1 MQNSDYNRKTTSAL
15 LSNQGAMTSFRYGLQ
30 NIRFRTSS
38 KLERYISIKEW
49 DNGYIVVT
57 AKYDGIGEIEDYI
70 DLVPILQNLYID
82 AEKFLKPIKSVEIS
96 YDEQL

>member
-1 MQNSDYNRKTTSAL
+1 
-15 LSNQGAMTSFRYGLQ
+15 MTSFRYGLQ